1 MVTGQQMGHI
11 ASAGKDITHIR
22 HQTYVGLAVRQ
33 KPSLPVPPLH
43 NRVLMGRGPGLGKE
57 GLQKAGFKGWIKISF
72 VKLPF
77 VILEVWRQ
85 VKERV

>member
-22 HQTYVGLAVRQ
+22 HQTYVGLAVRHR
-33 KPSLPVPPLH
+33 PPPPVPPLH
-43 NRVLMGRGPGLGKE
+43 TRVLMERGPGLGKE
-57 GLQKAGFKGWIKISF
+57 ALQKAGFKGWIKISF

-77 VILEVWRQ
+77 VILEVRRQ
-85 VKERV
+85 VKEHV